1 MIIKGDINGDGR
13 INSEDLRLCQ
23 MYILGY
29 EIFTEKEFEAA
40 DTNGDG
46 KISVVDIGNI
56 QKHLLGKLIIN
67 EVIE

>member
-13 INSEDLRLCQ
+13 INNEDLTLCQ
-23 MYILGY
+23 MYLLGHMS
-29 EIFTEKEFEAA
+29 FTEEEFEAA

-46 KISVVDIGNI
+46 KISIVDLGNI
-56 QKHLLGKLIIN
+56 QKHLLGRLIIN